1 MRAAFIAAFVC
12 VTPLGCRAE
21 PPTPAPAPS
30 ASSTPPHTREV
41 PAAADARALLD
52 GLAPGADLG
61 GAKVV
66 GIWAPGAD
74 ATLRVEVESRA
85 GITFRIGIV
94 RRREDP
100 KERRPP
106 AVTQGY
112 EIGFGE
118 VKPEGSPFSSE
129 DAMSAVKAVEERI
142 RRTESR
148 VPVPAGL

>member
-1 MRAAFIAAFVC
+1 VRAAFIAAFVC
-12 VTPLGCRAE
+12 VTVLGCRGE
-21 PPTPAPAPS
+21 PPAPAPAPS
-30 ASSTPPHTREV
+30 ASSTPPPSPDV

-61 GAKVV
+61 GAKVI
-66 GIWAPGAD
+66 GIWAPRAD
-74 ATLRVEVESRA
+74 ATLRVEVEARA
-85 GITFRIGIV
+85 GVTFRIGIV

-118 VKPEGSPFSSE
+118 VKPEGSAFSAE
-129 DAMSAVKAVEERI
+129 AAASAVKAVEERI